1 MPRKS
6 FTFPVTS
13 LAGSGVSNIIALTR
27 AHQVEPRY
35 YPKLSL
41 TYAVAGIFELF
52 NAWERVLWRKR
63 IASHRMKEPPL
74 FIIGFWRSGTTLLH
88 NLLCQDSHA
97 AYTTTMQTV
106 FPHITLTQG
115 WWVKAA
121 ANLLLPPKRPFDN
134 VQMNMGFPQEEEF
147 GLTNIQPFSLYNF
160 FLFPADFDR
169 IADEELFTENFPE
182 EQLEAW
188 KAHYRGM
195 VSKALLNT
203 GGTRYVSKNP
213 CNMVRMKLLKEMYP
227 GAKFIFIFRDPYKAV
242 ESLYRF
248 VLSIFPG
255 VQLQQVPP
263 DFGREK
269 IIRLY
274 VRIMRYYLKTKSAI
288 PASDLVEIRMEDFI
302 QDTTFHLRDLYEK
315 LRLDSYEESVPAFQ
329 KYLVHNSEVSR
340 EPYEIPDE
348 TYRLMNELAPDIIQA
363 LGYETRT
370 VTKEPVP
377 QAPKSAT
384 LKEAV
389 G

>member
-13 LAGSGVSNIIALTR
+13 LAGSGVSNILDLIR
-27 AHQVEPRY
+27 AHRVEPRY

-41 TYAVAGIFELF
+41 TLAVAGIFELF
-52 NAWERVLWRKR
+52 NGWERLLWNKR
-63 IASHRMKEPPL
+63 VEAHRTEEPPV

-121 ANLLLPPKRPFDN
+121 TNLLLPPKRPFDN
-134 VQMNMGFPQEEEF
+134 VHMNMGFPQEEEF

-169 IADEELFTENFPE
+169 IVEEELFTENFPGV
-182 EQLEAW
+182 QLERW

-195 VSKALLNT
+195 VTKALLNT
-203 GGTRYVSKNP
+203 RGTRYVSKNP
-213 CNMVRMKLLKEMYP
+213 CNMVRMKLLRGMYP
-227 GAKFIFIFRDPYKAV
+227 GSKFIFIYRDPYKAV

-263 DFGREK
+263 DFTREK

-274 VRIMRYYLKTKSAI
+274 ARIMRYYLETRSSV
-288 PASDLVEIRMEDFI
+288 PASDLIEIRMENFI
-302 QDTTFHLRDLYEK
+302 QDTPGHLKELYES
-315 LRLDSYEESVPAFQ
+315 LRLGTYEESVPAFQ
-329 KYLVHNSEVSR
+329 RYLANNSEFTR
-340 EPYEIPDE
+340 DPYEIPDE
-348 TYRLMNELAPDIIQA
+348 TYRLMNELAPDIIKT
-363 LGYETRT
+363 LGYERRTSTR
-370 VTKEPVP
+370 EAAPVP
-377 QAPKSAT
+377 AGANPVTESMA
-384 LKEAV
+384 
-389 G
+389 